1 MVVVVADKK
10 VPTASIKVWQQ
21 ERAETSVKDC
31 SLLPIHMYSSG
42 FRNVFRHWLRKLHL
56 EQVAPKF
63 LTHIHTHNLSM
74 PILFAFKLAC
84 MKIDLASSR
93 TFFVTPSSLTFSSE
107 NT

>member
-1 MVVVVADKK
+1 VVDGGGQIVSSFMNKGLAARKSRDKD
-10 VPTASIKVWQQ
+10 
-21 ERAETSVKDC
+21 R

-42 FRNVFRHWLRKLHL
+42 FGNVFRNWLRKLHL

-74 PILFAFKLAC
+74 PIIFAFKLAC

-93 TFFVTPSSLTFSSE
+93 TCFVTPSSSLTFSSE
-107 NT
+107 NI